1 MDFAKPIMI
10 LKAARHLQA
19 TSAQALMK
27 KNGFLMSRGHYVV
40 CAYVSLKITTFVTK
54 GINYL
59 VSTYGILN
67 LKKYAIAR
75 ALSRN

>member
-1 MDFAKPIMI
+1 MDFAQPIMI
-10 LKAARHLQA
+10 WKAARHLH
-19 TSAQALMK
+19 T
-27 KNGFLMSRGHYVV
+27 GYVDLGTYEV
-40 CAYVSLKITTFVTK
+40 CAYDSLKITTFVTK

>member
-1 MDFAKPIMI
+1 
-10 LKAARHLQA
+10 
-19 TSAQALMK
+19 MK
-27 KNGFLMSRGHYVV
+27 INGFLMSRGHYVV
-40 CAYVSLKITTFVTK
+40 WTYDSLKITTFVTK

-67 LKKYAIAR
+67 FKKYAIAR